1 MTRQKAEKQNEG
13 NLEGRGTVE
22 RFERGFVV
30 AVQKT
35 HFMDN
40 ELYLSNQKKRTNK
53 QTNKNKARE
62 KKARSKRC
70 VISRAGIDDRFTF
83 SWLDRYFSILGPGI
97 HDFARRLKNALILFS
112 SFGPDLQEE

>member
-1 MTRQKAEKQNEG
+1 MPWQKAEKQNEG

-40 ELYLSNQKKRTNK
+40 ELYLTKKK
-53 QTNKNKARE
+53 EQTNKESKR

-83 SWLDRYFSILGPGI
+83 KWFD
-97 HDFARRLKNALILFS
+97 S
-112 SFGPDLQEE
+112 SSSNNE